1 LKSIIETYDLYA
13 DMRRTNVPE
22 EVVLEEMARHVNIG
36 VRNTGG
42 GANAFTISFR
52 NQDPNVAQAVTGE
65 LARRFIA
72 MNIEK
77 IGRDVKEMINQ
88 LENNAAKMRERLV
101 KTEDDR
107 AAFYTRYPFVAEGN
121 DKNLMGQ
128 LGNLSMTRSTQSAS
142 IDALRNQIAT
152 REQYLLTLKSGEF
165 DLQSPSGQTDSPT
178 KAVLIARRA
187 DLEAKR
193 SQLLKV
199 FTTKHPEVREIEAQ
213 IESIN
218 NEIDKFDKEQA
229 AKVVARAEQK
239 RTNPQI
245 ASLEIQIASDRR
257 ELEQR
262 QKALAETEA
271 EYRKIQELINSIP
284 MLQNEAQKINRDYDT
299 TKSEYDGLV
308 AQINKARQGADLY
321 TEFGSYS
328 FRVQDAANLPETPV
342 APKRMFLYPFS
353 LAFALAAGLAIA
365 LAVEA
370 RYLFTVRDAR
380 DVEHYMRLPLLVT
393 VPQIVTEQEQRQ
405 RTTLRLVQFAGV
417 VLLIL
422 VAIPVLVTVIQ
433 KSRVMNFFTGAY

>member
-1 LKSIIETYDLYA
+1 
-13 DMRRTNVPE
+13 
-22 EVVLEEMARHVNIG
+22 
-36 VRNTGG
+36 
-42 GANAFTISFR
+42 
-52 NQDPNVAQAVTGE
+52 
-65 LARRFIA
+65 
-72 MNIEK
+72 
-77 IGRDVKEMINQ
+77 
-88 LENNAAKMRERLV
+88 
-101 KTEDDR
+101 
-107 AAFYTRYPFVAEGN
+107 
-121 DKNLMGQ
+121 
-128 LGNLSMTRSTQSAS
+128 LSMTRSTQSAS

-342 APKRMFLYPFS
+342 APKRMFLYP
-353 LAFALAAGLAIA
+353 ALAAGLAIA